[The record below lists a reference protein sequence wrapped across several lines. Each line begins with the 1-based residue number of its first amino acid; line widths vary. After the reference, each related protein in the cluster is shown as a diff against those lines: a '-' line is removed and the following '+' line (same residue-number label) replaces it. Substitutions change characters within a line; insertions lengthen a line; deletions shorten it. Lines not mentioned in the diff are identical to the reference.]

1 LAAYDRRK
9 QVRISLKTTNE
20 REAAKRASIYD
31 DFIEKYWRD
40 LVRGDSVDT
49 DLSEYHKTVALAQA
63 HGFAYKDMSEIATG
77 SLDEL
82 LARTE
87 AIEGRSV
94 EVSAALLGAVKP
106 LQLKLSGCPDKYRP
120 LCSDRL
126 VERSELQVRKY
137 MNPRNAALRDFM
149 KAVGDIPL
157 SRIDRAV
164 ILKFRTW
171 LMKRVARNEITGH
184 TANKQIG
191 FVKDILITVG
201 MNEQIDTDFKPLF
214 VDVRLVENVESRP
227 PFEAAYVQKTF
238 LSGNA
243 FEGMNEQAQM
253 LIYMMVETGARE
265 SELIGLMPEDY
276 FLNEKIP
283 YIWIRK
289 NQLRSLKT
297 RTSDRQIPLVGVSL
311 MAAKR
316 ICATGLTRY
325 QASPDTASASIGKY
339 LREHDLKPTPR
350 HSLYSLRHT
359 FKDRLRDEGAPEEVI
374 DELMGHK
381 KAGPKYG
388 RGHLL
393 DTKYEWLQKITF
405 KPPKKFHLE

>member
-1 LAAYDRRK
+1 
-9 QVRISLKTTNE
+9 
-20 REAAKRASIYD
+20 
-31 DFIEKYWRD
+31 
-40 LVRGDSVDT
+40 
-49 DLSEYHKTVALAQA
+49 
-63 HGFAYKDMSEIATG
+63 
-77 SLDEL
+77 
-82 LARTE
+82 
-87 AIEGRSV
+87 
-94 EVSAALLGAVKP
+94 
-106 LQLKLSGCPDKYRP
+106 
-120 LCSDRL
+120 
-126 VERSELQVRKY
+126 
-137 MNPRNAALRDFM
+137 M